1 MLTTRQKRFIEA
13 YSGNAAEA
21 ARAAGYSP
29 KTADKIASQLMDKQ
43 EIIDAIHARE
53 KERTSAEI
61 MTREQRQIFWSSI
74 MRDDSQRIT
83 DRLRAS
89 ELLAKS
95 EGDFIVRQEIT
106 GANGESLIPNTS
118 PITIEY
124 EFVKSFRRDDGSV
137 INPDETPEEYAEALK
152 LDFLKEY
159 ERTERQ

>member
-1 MLTTRQKRFIEA
+1 MLTDRQKRFIDA

-21 ARAAGYSP
+21 ARAAGYSS

-61 MTREQRQIFWSSI
+61 MTREQRQIFWSTI
-74 MRDDSQRIT
+74 TRDTSQRIA

-95 EGDFIVRQEIT
+95 EGDFIERRE
-106 GANGESLIPNTS
+106 LIDKTPS
-118 PITIEY
+118 VTIQYEY
-124 EFVKSFRRDDGSV
+124 IQALQRDDGTN
-137 INPDETPEEYAEALK
+137 INPDENPEEYAEVWARN
-152 LDFLKEY
+152 FLKEHH